1 MSSSTQ
7 QRIFG
12 FLLGCVFLL
21 VIPAA
26 LLGPA
31 FVGDVSFVALASWAV
46 QASIGSAVLGAWHIA
61 TSILALEEDLEFIT
75 GYFQAQDAA
84 PLVLPFIL
92 FVGTRSVYRRFCMPA
107 FVARQRWLA
116 RRNARLQQVDI
127 PLERLEVYGHFVE
140 TIPRE
145 P

>member
-1 MSSSTQ
+1 VSFSTQ
-7 QRIFG
+7 QRIGG
-12 FLLGCVFLL
+12 FLLGSVFLIF
-21 VIPAA
+21 IPAV

-31 FVGDVSFVALASWAV
+31 IGDDVSFAALPSWAAP
-46 QASIGSAVLGAWHIA
+46 ASIGSAVLGAWHIA
-61 TSILALEEDLEFIT
+61 SSILALEEDLELIT

-84 PLVLPFIL
+84 PLVLPFAL

-107 FVARQRWLA
+107 FVARERWLA
-116 RRNARLQQVDI
+116 RRNARLHQVDV
-127 PLERLEVYGHFVE
+127 PLEEAHERFVE